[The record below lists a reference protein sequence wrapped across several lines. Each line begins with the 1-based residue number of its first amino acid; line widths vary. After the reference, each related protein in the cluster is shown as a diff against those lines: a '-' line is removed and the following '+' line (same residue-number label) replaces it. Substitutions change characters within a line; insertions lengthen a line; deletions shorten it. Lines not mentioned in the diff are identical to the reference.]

1 MLRSLVG
8 SEMCIR
14 DRHIWSSDDGKL
26 LRSLRENANLN
37 YVTLAQM
44 SAISIEQ
51 LKQLEEGGSSSFY
64 TEGIKTHMG
73 KKVLKK
79 LGCDVVE
86 PVINNLS
93 PLISEDIVEPK
104 ESQENIQEKTIKS
117 KYGLYPKLISID
129 GVSIKDKIQITKSF
143 IILSVIFILFLIF
156 FIYKPR
162 DLGKSTRSDNKSED
176 SIEVVQVL
184 SSAAIKTHS
193 SDQKNSI
200 SNDKPIEQKTLNA
213 SQEIKFK
220 CNWSTSSFSISP
232 KNPTKEGKF
241 VFFKA
246 TQDVSF
252 CIKDKLGQIHFITLQ
267 ANQSKLLNGLAPF
280 TIKADDFEKVNIF
293 FQGEMI
299 RPPKDT
305 GNQVTLNSIEIKN

>member
-1 MLRSLVG
+1 M
-8 SEMCIR
+8 IK
-14 DRHIWSSDDGKL
+14 HIWSADDGKL

-64 TEGIKTHMG
+64 TEGIKSHMG

-79 LGCDVVE
+79 LGCDVLE
-86 PVINNLS
+86 PVINNLT
-93 PLISEDIVEPK
+93 PLVSDDIVEPMVSK
-104 ESQENIQEKTIKS
+104 ENIQEKITTS
-117 KYGLYPKLISID
+117 KYGLYPKLISIN
-129 GVSIKDKIQITKSF
+129 GVSIKDKIHISKKYIFLTVLF
-143 IILSVIFILFLIF
+143 TIILIFV
-156 FIYKPR
+156 IYKPK
-162 DLGKSTRSDNKSED
+162 DLGKSTRADNKLDD
-176 SIEVVQVL
+176 SIEVAHVL
-184 SSAAIKTHS
+184 SSATLKTDS

-200 SNDKPIEQKTLNA
+200 SNDKLIEQKKVNA
-213 SQEIKFK
+213 SQEIKFE

-246 TQDVSF
+246 TQDVSL
-252 CIKDKLGQIHFITLQ
+252 CLKDKLGHNHTITLK

-299 RPPKDT
+299 RPPKDS
-305 GNQVTLNSIEIKN
+305 GNQVTLNSIEIKK